1 MLFYHS
7 SGKITKTLL
16 HQRAGFGS
24 LISSG
29 IQVSVTVAVGD
40 PTHLSS
46 LFCTCMH
53 INYFLMFQFQYGE
66 MAEQI
71 GLNAH

>member
-7 SGKITKTLL
+7 GGKITKTFL
-16 HQRAGFGS
+16 HQKADIGS
-24 LISSG
+24 PISSG
-29 IQVSVTVAVGD
+29 TQISVSIAVGE

-53 INYFLMFQFQYGE
+53 VNYFLIFQSQYGE
-66 MAEQI
+66 MAEQM
-71 GLNAH
+71 GLTAF